1 MRRGRPMAR
10 STLRTRSG
18 GTLRHRR
25 TAPGLIPH
33 STAIAFQSFFL
44 AMYRIVAS
52 RGVRLSAV
60 VPMFCFSENRLVRDM
75 HRYRGVRAAVKHHE
89 ESIWCKTGG
98 ISLHI

>member
-25 TAPGLIPH
+25 TAAGLIPH

-44 AMYRIVAS
+44 AIYRIVAS
-52 RGVRLSAV
+52 RGGRLADG
-60 VPMFCFSENRLVRDM
+60 VPMSAFPKIDRERTCIAIGTFAMSSSVIRSQFDAKQAE
-75 HRYRGVRAAVKHHE
+75 YR
-89 ESIWCKTGG
+89 C
-98 ISLHI
+98 